1 MTLWET
7 GFSGADWSLFGI
19 AAMAALLVHVDAHI
33 WNDIMDMEIDR
44 QEKSSETGRDRPLVY
59 GWATVRDY
67 RVLSAI
73 ITVAV
78 LILAAYLTTRR
89 EYIPFLI
96 ILGFIFD
103 YGYNHPR
110 IALAHRPFTEYYI
123 FPWLVVSVTMTV
135 VYAAT
140 GIFSLLAFIVSLL
153 HGLAATCFVV
163 SMMRRDAYSDR
174 LGNKCTS
181 SVLFPHLPHATIYGI
196 ITLLVSVL
204 VLCPLARVLGN
215 GETAYILVLTTVI
228 TAGIITVLGAEID
241 QLSTRSRYSTFPD
254 FESKANKLML
264 LQAGVSV
271 LYAVAIASLLI
282 RSGRIV

>member
-19 AAMAALLVHVDAHI
+19 AAMVALLVHVDAHI
-33 WNDIMDMEIDR
+33 WNDIMDLEIDR
-44 QEKSSETGRDRPLVY
+44 KEKSSETGRDRPLVY

-67 RVLSAI
+67 RILSAI
-73 ITVAV
+73 ITVVV

-153 HGLAATCFVV
+153 HGLTATCFVV

-181 SVLFPHLPHATIYGI
+181 SVLFPGLPHATIYGI
-196 ITLLVSVL
+196 ITLLISVL

-241 QLSTRSRYSTFPD
+241 QLSTRSRYSSFPD

-264 LQAGVSV
+264 LQAGASV

>member
-33 WNDIMDMEIDR
+33 WNDIMDLEIDR

-67 RVLSAI
+67 RILSAI

-78 LILAAYLTTRR
+78 LILAVYLTTRR

-140 GIFSLLAFIVSLL
+140 GIFSLLAFIVSML
-153 HGLAATCFVV
+153 HGLTATCFVV

-181 SVLFPHLPHATIYGI
+181 SVLFPGLPHATIYGI

-215 GETAYILVLTTVI
+215 GETAYILVLTTVV
-228 TAGIITVLGAEID
+228 TAGIITVLGVKSIN
-241 QLSTRSRYSTFPD
+241 SGTRSRYSSFPD

-271 LYAVAIASLLI
+271 LYAVAIALLLI